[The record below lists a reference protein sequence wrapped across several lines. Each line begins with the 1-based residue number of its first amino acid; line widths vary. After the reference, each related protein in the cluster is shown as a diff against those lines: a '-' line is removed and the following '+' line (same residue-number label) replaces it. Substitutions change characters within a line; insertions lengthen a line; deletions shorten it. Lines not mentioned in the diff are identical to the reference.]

1 MHSRPQKLFAE
12 MLGTFAVVLAGAG
25 AVCAGGLLRSTE
37 WGEYGAFGAA
47 LAYGLTFGVAVGTLG
62 RISGGHFNPAVT
74 IGCWV
79 THRFGVFD
87 TLTYWSAQLAG
98 AAGAA
103 YLLRFSLPEA
113 VWQAAILGTPSVA
126 TGLTRGPAMLIE
138 GLMTFFLVLALFAT
152 AVARSSARYWLA
164 GLAAGTV
171 ITLAVLAGGPF
182 TGGAMNPARAFGPA
196 LASGHWTYQS
206 VYWIGPLAGG
216 VAAASLYDFL
226 FHRARPAE
234 PERTHG

>member
-1 MHSRPQKLFAE
+1 MYSRSGKLAAE
-12 MLGTFAVVLAGAG
+12 LIGTFVVVLVSAAT
-25 AVCAGGLLRSTE
+25 ASLSPLAS
-37 WGEYGAFGAA
+37 A
-47 LAYGLTFGVAVGTLG
+47 LAYGLVFGALVAALG
-62 RISGGHFNPAVT
+62 RISGAHLNPAVT
-74 IGCWV
+74 IGYWV

-87 TLTYWSAQLAG
+87 TLSYWLAQLAG

-113 VWQAAILGTPSVA
+113 VRQATSLGTPSIA

-138 GLMTFFLVLALFAT
+138 GLMTFCLVLALFAT
-152 AVARSSARYWLA
+152 TVARPGARYWLA
-164 GLAAGTV
+164 GLAAAIV

-196 LASGHWTYQS
+196 LASHHWTYQA

-216 VAAASLYDFL
+216 VAAASLYDLL
-226 FHRARPAE
+226 FHRAHLAP
-234 PERTHG
+234 PEKTHG